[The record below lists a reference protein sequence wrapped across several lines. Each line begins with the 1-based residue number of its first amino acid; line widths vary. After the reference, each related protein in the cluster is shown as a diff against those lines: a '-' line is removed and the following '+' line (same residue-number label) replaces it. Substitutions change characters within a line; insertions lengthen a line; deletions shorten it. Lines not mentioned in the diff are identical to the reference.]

1 MKLILTTAC
10 AAALIGGGALV
21 AADRNS
27 ADRNAP
33 DPAKASKEVVQDI
46 KTTTDSGTSKMTID
60 TVYGKVEAYDLN
72 KSLKVSVPGK
82 VVTSKTYDL
91 TSKNETMNVAPGLK
105 VGDWVKAQEKT
116 DNDGHKTVTVES
128 WNERTSR

>member
-10 AAALIGGGALV
+10 AAALLGGGILT

-27 ADRNAP
+27 ADRNSQ

-46 KTTTDSGTSKMTID
+46 KTTTASGTTKTTID
-60 TVYGKVEAYDLN
+60 TGYGKVEAYDQN
-72 KSLKVSVPGK
+72 KSLKMSLPGK
-82 VVTSKTYDL
+82 LVTSKSFDL
-91 TSKNETMNVAPGLK
+91 TSKNGTMNVAPDLK

-116 DNDGHKTVTVES
+116 DNNGHKTLTVERS
-128 WNERTSR
+128 NEHASQ